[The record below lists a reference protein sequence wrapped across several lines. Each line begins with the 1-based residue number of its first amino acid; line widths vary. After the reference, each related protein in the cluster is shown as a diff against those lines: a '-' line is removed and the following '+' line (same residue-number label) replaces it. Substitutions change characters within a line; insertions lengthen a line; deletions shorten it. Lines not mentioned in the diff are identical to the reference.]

1 MPPPPDA
8 CGALPAR
15 HALALG
21 LLHGPAEL
29 LPVSSSGHVTLVPWL
44 LGWPYPELEPDLRKA
59 FEVALHA
66 GTAVGLLIALRG
78 EVADAV
84 RDLDARRIGLLAGSF
99 IPPAVVG
106 LTLEGPIERRL
117 GTPGSIAVGLLIGS
131 AAMTAADALGPEHRT
146 REEATF
152 ADALLLGLAQS
163 SALMPGTSRGGMT
176 LAAMRA
182 RGFTRPDA
190 SALSRHVAL
199 PVIAGAS
206 LLKGVRLAQR
216 GLPPGMTGRFA
227 LGMGASLVSTLA
239 AARLVPVERVGALW
253 PYAAYR
259 SGLAAVTLRRLRRAR
274 TGR

>member
-8 CGALPAR
+8 AGALPAR

-29 LPVSSSGHVTLVPWL
+29 LPVSSSGHITLVPFL
-44 LGWPYPELEPDLRKA
+44 LGWPYPDLEPDLRKA

-66 GTAVGLLIALRG
+66 GTAAGLLIALRG
-78 EVADAV
+78 EVAEAV
-84 RDLDARRIGLLAGSF
+84 RDFDRRRLTLLAGSF
-99 IPPAVVG
+99 LPPAIVG

-117 GTPGSIAVGLLIGS
+117 GTPASIAAGLVLGSI
-131 AAMTAADALGPEHRT
+131 AMTAADELCARERT
-146 REEATF
+146 REDATA
-152 ADALLLGLAQS
+152 ADALLLGLAQAC
-163 SALMPGTSRGGMT
+163 ALMPGTSRGGMT

-182 RGFTRPDA
+182 RRFTRPEA

-206 LLKGVRLAQR
+206 VLKGVRLAQR

-259 SGLAAVTLRRLRRAR
+259 TGLAALTGRRLRR
-274 TGR
+274 